1 MNRQGNTY
9 TFVYSIVL
17 VVVVAA
23 LLSVIALSLQPA
35 QNENIKNEKR
45 QNILRSVNI
54 SSTAAESEALFD
66 KYITEQFVVNSKG
79 ERIEGNAFDIEVAK
93 EAKKACEQR
102 QLPVFVAQ
110 TENGMKYILPLYG
123 AGLWGPIWGYV
134 SLNEDKNTIYGTVFD
149 HQGETPGL
157 GAEITSPH
165 FQTQFQG
172 KLIFDDDQL
181 VSILVKKGGNATGA
195 HEVDAI
201 SGGTITS
208 RGVEA
213 MIKSY
218 LTCYESFLKQKQ
230 Q

>member
-1 MNRQGNTY
+1 MNSQGNTY

-17 VVVVAA
+17 VVIVAA
-23 LLSVIALSLQPA
+23 LLSVISLSLQPA

-54 SSTAAESEALFD
+54 LSTASESETLFN
-66 KYITEQFVVNSKG
+66 KYITEQFIINSKG
-79 ERIEGNAFDIEVAK
+79 ERMEGNAFDIDVAK
-93 EAKKACEQR
+93 EFKKACDQR

-110 TENGMKYILPLYG
+110 TEKGTKYILPLYG

-134 SLNEDKNTIYGTVFD
+134 SLEENKNTIYGTVFD

-157 GAEITSPH
+157 GAEITSQH

-172 KLIFDDDQL
+172 KLIFDNDQL

-208 RGVEA
+208 RGVET
-213 MIKSY
+213 MIKNY
-218 LTCYESFLKQKQ
+218 LTCYESFLKQK
-230 Q
+230 